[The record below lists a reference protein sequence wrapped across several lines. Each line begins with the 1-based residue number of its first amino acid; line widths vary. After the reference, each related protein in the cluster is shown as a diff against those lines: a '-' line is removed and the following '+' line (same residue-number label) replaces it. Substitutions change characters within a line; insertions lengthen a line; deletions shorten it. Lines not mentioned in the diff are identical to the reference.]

1 MKKKMCIRTLTRLL
15 CVLLSASSVAVMSSC
30 GNAGNVEETEVTPQI
45 QADPEAVMEPETE
58 TELTPDLPESD
69 LKGKG
74 INILVSH
81 WGTYRPLAVTDI
93 MADELTG
100 EGINDATFNRNVEIE
115 QTLNCSV
122 SAEQIDS
129 PDASYN
135 TAVKSVKAG
144 DDEYTMG
151 LFRAQQYNA
160 LCLSGG
166 FHEIADIPHIDFTKP
181 WWDSKYADA
190 VGLLGKKF
198 GAISDITMNSYLLA
212 GSVYFDKQMI
222 PDYNLENPYELVN
235 EGRWTWDKLFAMG
248 DAVDADLNGDGKYTS
263 DDRYGMTYI
272 DDSPEVL
279 LAAAGVTFAEL
290 DSAGIPQVTLY
301 GEENMTKI
309 MRLSGLLQ
317 DTAISFNC
325 HARSANA
332 QEDEVGIFMR
342 GDALFSLGGLYYAPQ
357 MRTMDQDFGIIPYP
371 LYDEAQQDY
380 RIPMITV
387 ALTYVSVPVTN
398 ADMENTGIF
407 MEYYAYLGRRD
418 IMPALYDKLLLGKI
432 SRDNESSAMLDIIF
446 NNRIF
451 DTGMVFDFGG
461 LRTNL
466 RTMYHGLREDFASSF
481 EKSSKVVSKNIDKLV
496 KQFEELD
503 G

>member
-1 MKKKMCIRTLTRLL
+1 MNKFSRLL
-15 CVLLSASSVAVMSSC
+15 CLCLSAAALYGMTAC
-30 GNAGNVEETEVTPQI
+30 GTGHVSDEIETRPTPQV
-45 QADPEAVMEPETE
+45 QPEPEALPEEE
-58 TELTPDLPESD
+58 TELTPDLPD
-69 LKGKG
+69 TDMNGKNF
-74 INILVSH
+74 NILVSH
-81 WGTYRPLAVTDI
+81 WWTYYPLYVTDI
-93 MADELTG
+93 MVEELNG
-100 EGINDATFNRNVEIE
+100 EGINDATFNRNMEIE

-122 SAEQIDS
+122 SAEQINN
-129 PDASYN
+129 PDGAYN
-135 TAVKSVKAG
+135 TAMTSIRAG
-144 DDEYTMG
+144 DAEFTMG

-166 FHEIADIPHIDFTKP
+166 FHEISDIPYIDFTKP

-190 VGLLGKKF
+190 VGILGKKF
-198 GAISDITMNSYLLA
+198 SAISDITMNSYLLA
-212 GSVYFDKQMI
+212 GAVYFNKQMI
-222 PDYNLENPYELVN
+222 PDHDLENPYELVN
-235 EGRWTWDKLFAMG
+235 EGRWTWDKLFTMS
-248 DAVDADLNGDGKYTS
+248 DTVDMDLNGDGKYTNA
-263 DDRYGMTYI
+263 DRYGMTYI

-290 DSAGIPQVTLY
+290 DSDGIPQVTLDS
-301 GEENMTKI
+301 EENMTKI

-317 DTAISFNC
+317 DTAVSFNC
-325 HARSANA
+325 HARSSNA
-332 QEDEVGIFMR
+332 AEDEVGIFMR

-371 LYDEAQQDY
+371 LYDDEQEDY

-398 ADMENTGIF
+398 ADLDDTGIF

-418 IMPALYDKLLLGKI
+418 IMPALYDKLLLGKV

-451 DTGMVFDFGG
+451 DTGMVFDFSG

-466 RTMYHGLREDFASSF
+466 RTMYHNLQEDFASSF
-481 EKSSKVVSKNIDKLV
+481 ARNAKLVNKNIEKIV